1 MLQPTDVLSVFAP
14 RLRAAG
20 VEWMVAGG
28 VAAIAYGEPRFTQ
41 DLDVVLALEAV
52 DAARLA
58 NCFPHEQFYCPP
70 VEALAEEAGRPAFG
84 HFNLLH
90 LATDARADV
99 YLAGDD
105 PLARWGLA
113 HRRAVTVMG
122 LEVPMAPPEHVIL
135 HKLAFRK
142 AGASERHLRDVRSML
157 RALGDS
163 VDVGALELEARS
175 LGVHGEWQAMLD
187 LRE

>member
-1 MLQPTDVLSVFAP
+1 MFAP
-14 RLRAAG
+14 RLHAAG

-41 DLDVVLALEAV
+41 DLDLVVALPSHE
-52 DAARLA
+52 AARLA
-58 NCFPHEQFYCPP
+58 TCFPADEFYCPP
-70 VEALAEEAGRPAFG
+70 VEVLEEEARRPAFG

-99 YLAGDD
+99 YLAGED

-113 HRRAVTVMG
+113 HRRTVRVMG

-135 HKLAFRK
+135 HKLAFRR
-142 AGASERHLRDVRSML
+142 AGASERHLRDVRAIL

-163 VDVGALELEARS
+163 IDVAALEREAVA
-175 LGVHGEWQAMLD
+175 LGVHAEWLAMLA
-187 LRE
+187 LRD